1 MIFAVLAHNLDFPFH
16 RLLSIVELRSTD
28 VRLDDEQNKLLNFIY
43 EVINQEKELLM
54 DGNEDFEFPINDEMI
69 AQFIQEAISGFEK
82 IEENLLTIER
92 IGFEQNLLDEAY
104 RIIHSYKGNCGFM
117 NFMQLEKLSHKLETL
132 FEIMKQGRLP
142 ITENNIAGTL
152 KILDVIQKT
161 TLNIAESRNGDVENF
176 NTYDQLVDDLV
187 YQNKKKHLQKI
198 VNPIKKVE
206 NINTVVKNIKK
217 TSEVEKEID
226 QKIDS
231 KNSDIRVN
239 LDKIDEMVN
248 LVGELMIVSQMMTRN
263 PNLGPENQR
272 KFFHQLNGLV
282 TELQD
287 AAMSIRMIPLEG
299 TFKKMVRLVR
309 DLSKKSKKLV
319 KLDTFGEDT
328 ELDKTVVEQISDPLM
343 HLVRNAIDHGI
354 ETREQRLAQSK
365 PKEGMLAIEAK
376 YEGNEVWIDII
387 DDGSGLN
394 REKIL
399 RKAKEMNLVQS
410 NGHDLSDDKVFNL
423 IFEPGFSTA
432 VEITSVSGRGVG
444 LDVVKRNIEKVK
456 GYIKI
461 KSKPGKGSTFSL
473 RIPLTIAIIDGMLVR
488 VGKSI
493 YTIPLLAIRESI
505 QIEKKQITL
514 VDGNEVVQLRNQLIP
529 VFRLHLL
536 HHLTPDYENL
546 EEGILIFL
554 EYQDEVFGLFVD
566 ELLGQYQTII
576 KGLSEYLGKIP
587 GVSGCSILSN
597 GELSLILDVA
607 DLRQGII

>member
-217 TSEVEKEID
+217 TLGFTLI
-226 QKIDS
+226 
-231 KNSDIRVN
+231 
-239 LDKIDEMVN
+239 
-248 LVGELMIVSQMMTRN
+248 ELMISML
-263 PNLGPENQR
+263 LG
-272 KFFHQLNGLV
+272 
-282 TELQD
+282 
-287 AAMSIRMIPLEG
+287 
-299 TFKKMVRLVR
+299 
-309 DLSKKSKKLV
+309 
-319 KLDTFGEDT
+319 
-328 ELDKTVVEQISDPLM
+328 
-343 HLVRNAIDHGI
+343 
-354 ETREQRLAQSK
+354 
-365 PKEGMLAIEAK
+365 
-376 YEGNEVWIDII
+376 
-387 DDGSGLN
+387 
-394 REKIL
+394 
-399 RKAKEMNLVQS
+399 
-410 NGHDLSDDKVFNL
+410 L
-423 IFEPGFSTA
+423 IVIG
-432 VEITSVSGRGVG
+432 GV
-444 LDVVKRNIEKVK
+444 L
-456 GYIKI
+456 
-461 KSKPGKGSTFSL
+461 
-473 RIPLTIAIIDGMLVR
+473 
-488 VGKSI
+488 SI
-493 YTIPLLAIRESI
+493 YIST
-505 QIEKKQITL
+505 
-514 VDGNEVVQLRNQLIP
+514 
-529 VFRLHLL
+529 
-536 HHLTPDYENL
+536 
-546 EEGILIFL
+546 
-554 EYQDEVFGLFVD
+554 
-566 ELLGQYQTII
+566 
-576 KGLSEYLGKIP
+576 
-587 GVSGCSILSN
+587 CSK
-597 GELSLILDVA
+597 
-607 DLRQGII
+607 

>member
-1 MIFAVLAHNLDFPFH
+1 
-16 RLLSIVELRSTD
+16 
-28 VRLDDEQNKLLNFIY
+28 
-43 EVINQEKELLM
+43 
-54 DGNEDFEFPINDEMI
+54 
-69 AQFIQEAISGFEK
+69 
-82 IEENLLTIER
+82 
-92 IGFEQNLLDEAY
+92 
-104 RIIHSYKGNCGFM
+104 
-117 NFMQLEKLSHKLETL
+117 
-132 FEIMKQGRLP
+132 
-142 ITENNIAGTL
+142 
-152 KILDVIQKT
+152 
-161 TLNIAESRNGDVENF
+161 
-176 NTYDQLVDDLV
+176 
-187 YQNKKKHLQKI
+187 
-198 VNPIKKVE
+198 
-206 NINTVVKNIKK
+206 
-217 TSEVEKEID
+217 
-226 QKIDS
+226 
-231 KNSDIRVN
+231 
-239 LDKIDEMVN
+239 
-248 LVGELMIVSQMMTRN
+248 
-263 PNLGPENQR
+263 
-272 KFFHQLNGLV
+272 
-282 TELQD
+282 
-287 AAMSIRMIPLEG
+287 MSIRMIPLEG

-319 KLDTFGEDT
+319 KLDTFGEET

-354 ETREQRLAQSK
+354 ETPEQRLAQSK

-399 RKAKEMNLVQS
+399 KKAKEMNLVQG
-410 NGHDLSDDKVFNL
+410 NGHNLSDDKVFNL

-432 VEITSVSGRGVG
+432 TEITSVSGRGIG

-461 KSKPGKGSTFSL
+461 KSKPGKGSTLSL

-505 QIEKKQITL
+505 QIEKRQIMI

-529 VFRLHLL
+529 VFRLHHF

-546 EEGILIFL
+546 EDGILIFL

-587 GVSGCSILSN
+587 GVAGCSILSN

-607 DLRQGII
+607 DLRQGIV

>member
-1 MIFAVLAHNLDFPFH
+1 
-16 RLLSIVELRSTD
+16 
-28 VRLDDEQNKLLNFIY
+28 
-43 EVINQEKELLM
+43 
-54 DGNEDFEFPINDEMI
+54 
-69 AQFIQEAISGFEK
+69 
-82 IEENLLTIER
+82 
-92 IGFEQNLLDEAY
+92 
-104 RIIHSYKGNCGFM
+104 M

-319 KLDTFGEDT
+319 KFF
-328 ELDKTVVEQISDPLM
+328 Q
-343 HLVRNAIDHGI
+343 A
-354 ETREQRLAQSK
+354 
-365 PKEGMLAIEAK
+365 
-376 YEGNEVWIDII
+376 DI
-387 DDGSGLN
+387 
-394 REKIL
+394 
-399 RKAKEMNLVQS
+399 
-410 NGHDLSDDKVFNL
+410 F
-423 IFEPGFSTA
+423 
-432 VEITSVSGRGVG
+432 
-444 LDVVKRNIEKVK
+444 
-456 GYIKI
+456 
-461 KSKPGKGSTFSL
+461 
-473 RIPLTIAIIDGMLVR
+473 
-488 VGKSI
+488 
-493 YTIPLLAIRESI
+493 
-505 QIEKKQITL
+505 
-514 VDGNEVVQLRNQLIP
+514 
-529 VFRLHLL
+529 
-536 HHLTPDYENL
+536 
-546 EEGILIFL
+546 
-554 EYQDEVFGLFVD
+554 
-566 ELLGQYQTII
+566 
-576 KGLSEYLGKIP
+576 
-587 GVSGCSILSN
+587 
-597 GELSLILDVA
+597 
-607 DLRQGII
+607 